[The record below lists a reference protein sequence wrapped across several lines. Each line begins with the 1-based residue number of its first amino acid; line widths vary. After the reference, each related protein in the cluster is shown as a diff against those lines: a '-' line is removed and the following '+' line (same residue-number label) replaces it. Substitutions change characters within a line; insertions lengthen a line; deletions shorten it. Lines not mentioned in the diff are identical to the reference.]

1 MILKGKRALVTGA
14 AKGIGKGI
22 ARRLGDA
29 GCSVV
34 LADILEETV
43 RESAKELAATGL
55 DARGVGIDL
64 SKTAELPQAV
74 SALVEEGG
82 PIDILVNNAG
92 TISWNPALELTE
104 AEWDLVFDVNAKGLF
119 FLTQAVARTMVES
132 RRGGRIINIASI
144 GAKIPFENQVHYCSS
159 KSAVL
164 GMTRVMAVEW
174 ASHGITVN
182 AICPGAINGDVLK
195 NSYKWVA
202 ERIDRDPE
210 DVLAEWLAPVPL
222 GRLIEP
228 EEIGDVAVFLASE
241 AGRTIT
247 GQSIN
252 VDGGRI
258 FS

>member
-1 MILKGKRALVTGA
+1 MTLEGKSALVTGA

-22 ARRLGDA
+22 ARRLAEA
-29 GCSVV
+29 GAAVI
-34 LADILEETV
+34 LADILTEAV
-43 RESAKELAATGL
+43 ESAAGELADKGL
-55 DARGVGIDL
+55 KANAVSMDL
-64 SKTAELPQAV
+64 SKTGELDGMV
-74 SALVEEGG
+74 SNLVSEHG

-119 FLTQAVARTMVES
+119 FLSQAVAKLMVEKG
-132 RRGGRIINIASI
+132 RGGRVINIASI
-144 GAKIPFENQVHYCSS
+144 GAKIPFENQVHYCAS

-164 GMTRVMAVEW
+164 GLTRVMAVEW

-202 ERIDRDPE
+202 ERIDQNPE
-210 DVLAEWLAPVPL
+210 DVLADWLAPVPL

-228 EEIGDVAVFLASE
+228 EEIGDVVVFLSSD
-241 AGRTIT
+241 AGQTIT

-258 FS
+258 FQ